1 MLHNEITSR
10 IIEAAFEVGNELGVG
25 YLESVYENA
34 LCIALRQKDL
44 QVSRQ
49 VPLKVSFRGVI
60 VGDFKADLMINEK
73 IIVEIKVAANLLN
86 EHYAQILN
94 YLKTTGIEVGLVI
107 NFGTPK
113 IQYRRFENRFGKER
127 LPSDV
132 LRELTSE

>member
-1 MLHNEITSR
+1 MLHNEITAR

-60 VGDFKADLMINEK
+60 IGDFKADLMINEK

-94 YLKTTGIEVGLVI
+94 YLKTAGIEVGLVI

-127 LPSDV
+127 LASDV

>member
-94 YLKTTGIEVGLVI
+94 YLKTAGIEVGLVI

-127 LPSDV
+127 LASDV

>member
-1 MLHNEITSR
+1 MLHNKITAR

-34 LCIALRQKDL
+34 FCIALRQKDL

-127 LPSDV
+127 LASDV